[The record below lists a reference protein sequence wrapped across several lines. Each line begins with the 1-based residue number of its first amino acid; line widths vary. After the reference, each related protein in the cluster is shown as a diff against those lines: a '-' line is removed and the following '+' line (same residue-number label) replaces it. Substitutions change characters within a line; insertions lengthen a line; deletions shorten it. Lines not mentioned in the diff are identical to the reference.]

1 VLVFWA
7 QGYEGTSMSD
17 LTSAMR
23 MSAPSIY
30 AAFGNKESLFF
41 KALECY
47 RAGPGSYLDTA
58 LTEPTAERVA
68 RRFLHSAIDTVSGDD
83 TPHGCLG
90 VHAALAVSPRSTAVK
105 RQVESYQ
112 DPGATRLAQRLEQA
126 VEDGDLTPLAN
137 ATALAHFLIAV
148 VQGIAVQAATGAS
161 RDRLRLI
168 ADQAMMGWPRS
179 TG

>member
-1 VLVFWA
+1 MLVFWA

-90 VHAALAVSPRSTAVK
+90 VHAALAVSPRSTEVK
-105 RQVESYQ
+105 RHVESQ
-112 DPGATRLAQRLEQA
+112 DPGVTRLAQRLEQA

-137 ATALAHFLIAV
+137 VTALAQFLIAV

-179 TG
+179 SG